1 MKTMG
6 TSPKAI
12 NPTPVIIGIHGER
25 SIRADATEGAMSSPT
40 IAAHE
45 PSRKML
51 ALCCLL
57 VMYIEVY
64 FWVKYLLCSV
74 VISHPIA

>member
-1 MKTMG
+1 MG
-6 TSPKAI
+6 TNPKAI
-12 NPTPVIIGIHGER
+12 NPIPVIIGIHGER

-57 VMYIEVY
+57 AMDIELYI
-64 FWVKYLLCSV
+64 WVKSTYC
-74 VISHPIA
+74 AQ